1 MRIVTQI
8 NDEDYIAFNN
18 AYQFKSEEGR
28 KRFTLYMVLFSIM
41 LGMSVLIILT
51 DLLNGMLNGKLHLS
65 DYIVPIFIT
74 VYCIYFLVAIKSR
87 VRKKIRKRVEKYR
100 QEGTLLYDPEATI
113 DFTDE
118 MIMEYTPKST
128 TRREWSE
135 IKSIIADD
143 EHYFL
148 MHGPMQG
155 MIIPIRCLGTE
166 ASTFLPY
173 VQQRTGLGVV
183 K

>member
-28 KRFTLYMVLFSIM
+28 KRFTLYMVLFSVM
-41 LGMSVLIILT
+41 LGMSVLIILA
-51 DLLNGMLNGKLHLS
+51 DLLNGMLNGKLIFT
-65 DYIVPIFIT
+65 DYVVPIFID

-100 QEGTLLYDPEATI
+100 QEGTRLYDPEATI

-128 TRREWSE
+128 TRREWSD

-143 EHYFL
+143 EHYYL
-148 MHGPMQG
+148 MLGPMQG

-166 ASTFLPY
+166 ADMFLPY
-173 VQQRTGLGVV
+173 VQQRTGLGVI

>member
-128 TRREWSE
+128 TRREWTD

-143 EHYFL
+143 EHFFL
-148 MHGPMQG
+148 MLGPMKG
-155 MIIPIRCLGTE
+155 VIVPFRCLGSE
-166 ASTFLPY
+166 INTFMPY
-173 VQQRTGLGVV
+173 VQQKTGLGVI